1 MIGSKKVVV
10 VMPAY
15 NAEATLE
22 RTIRDIPP
30 GAADL
35 LILCDDCSAD
45 RTVEIARQLGITVYR
60 QPHNMGYGANQ
71 KRLYDAALATGA
83 DIIVMVH
90 PDYQYDPRV
99 IPFAAGFIA
108 SGICDVVMG
117 NRIRTRRETLAGG
130 MPVYKYI
137 ANRFL
142 TLVENIVLGQNLGD
156 FHSGFRVYSRRV
168 LETVNFHANSNDFIF
183 DTEFLAQAVH
193 HGFRI
198 GDIPVPTRYF
208 PGASSINFR
217 RSLKYGLHTLWVLV
231 QYLLQGAGIRR
242 YAIFADGR
250 RRD

>member
-1 MIGSKKVVV
+1 MIDGKNVVV

-15 NAEATLE
+15 NAETTLE
-22 RTIRDIPP
+22 KTVRDIPP

-35 LILCDDCSAD
+35 LILCDDHSAD
-45 RTVEIARQLGITVYR
+45 RTVEIAEGLGITVYR

-71 KRLYDAALATGA
+71 KRLYGAALATGA

-108 SGICDVVMG
+108 RGICDVIMG
-117 NRIRTRRETLAGG
+117 NRIRTRRETLEGG
-130 MPVYKYI
+130 MPLYKYI
-137 ANRFL
+137 SNRFL
-142 TLVENIVLGQNLGD
+142 TLVENMVLGQNLGD

-168 LETVNFHANSNDFIF
+168 LETVNYQANSDDFIF

-217 RSLKYGLHTLWVLV
+217 RSLKYGLQTLWVLV
-231 QYLLQGAGIRR
+231 QYLLQGARLRR
-242 YAIFADGR
+242 YAIFEGV
-250 RRD
+250 RRDA

>member
-1 MIGSKKVVV
+1 
-10 VMPAY
+10 
-15 NAEATLE
+15 
-22 RTIRDIPP
+22 
-30 GAADL
+30 
-35 LILCDDCSAD
+35 
-45 RTVEIARQLGITVYR
+45 
-60 QPHNMGYGANQ
+60 
-71 KRLYDAALATGA
+71 
-83 DIIVMVH
+83 
-90 PDYQYDPRV
+90 
-99 IPFAAGFIA
+99 
-108 SGICDVVMG
+108 MG

-130 MPVYKYI
+130 MPVYKYL

-142 TLVENIVLGQNLGD
+142 TLVENVVLGQNLGD
-156 FHSGFRVYSRRV
+156 FHSGFRVYSRQV
-168 LETVNFHANSNDFIF
+168 LETVNYHANSNDFIF

-217 RSLKYGLHTLWVLV
+217 RSLRYGFHTLWVLV

>member
-1 MIGSKKVVV
+1 MIGNMKVVV

-22 RTIRDIPP
+22 KTVQDIPP

-45 RTVEIARQLGITVYR
+45 RTVEIARKLGITVFR

-71 KRLYDAALATGA
+71 KRLYDAALSTGA

-130 MPVYKYI
+130 MPVYKYL

-217 RSLKYGLHTLWVLV
+217 RSLQYGLHTLWVLV

>member
-1 MIGSKKVVV
+1 MIGDSKVVV

-15 NAEATLE
+15 NAETTLE
-22 RTIRDIPP
+22 MTIQDIPP
-30 GAADL
+30 GVADL

-45 RTVEIARQLGITVYR
+45 RTVEIAERLGITVYR

-108 SGICDVVMG
+108 SGICDVIMG

-137 ANRFL
+137 SNRFL

-156 FHSGFRVYSRRV
+156 FHSGFRVYSRQV

-217 RSLKYGLHTLWVLV
+217 RSLKYGLLTLWVLV
-231 QYLLQGAGIRR
+231 QFLLQGARIRR
-242 YAIFADGR
+242 YAIFEKAPR
-250 RRD
+250 RV